1 MAFGSFEMVR
11 TKLLKWATRYV
22 DRHRGENDSN
32 PETNGEFALLARLCP
47 GLKRVID
54 GGANRGDW
62 AAWLLERNQA
72 LDIVCV
78 EPHPD
83 LTNAL
88 EQRLGERRARVVRA
102 ALGAAVGRA
111 ELHVFDDAF
120 SEGHS
125 LHRRDSIETSFGV
138 SAQTRSVHVPVFD
151 LNRLLAEVGWD
162 RACYLKL
169 DVEGHEPE
177 ALKGAAAALAEG
189 RVDAG
194 QFEYGGTYI
203 DSRALLKDAF
213 EILIGTRCSVFL
225 VLPKGLRAVPTYDS
239 RLENYQFKT
248 FAFFRPDSPL
258 LHRCRIIS

>member
-1 MAFGSFEMVR
+1 MALGSLEMMR
-11 TKLLKWATRYV
+11 KKLLKWASRLV

-32 PETNGEFALLARLCP
+32 PETNGEFALLERLGP

-62 AAWLLERNQA
+62 AAWLLERNRT
-72 LDIVCV
+72 LEIVCV
-78 EPHPD
+78 EPHPK
-83 LTNAL
+83 LANSL
-88 EQRLGERRARVVRA
+88 EQRLADTRVRVVRA
-102 ALGAAVGRA
+102 ALGTEDGQA

-125 LHRRDSIETSFGV
+125 LHRRNSIETSFGV
-138 SAQTRSVHVPVFD
+138 KAQSRSINVSVFNLD
-151 LNRLLAEVGWD
+151 RILKEVGWD

-177 ALKGAAAALAEG
+177 ALKGASAALAEG
-189 RVDAG
+189 RLDGG

-213 EILIGTRCSVFL
+213 EILIDAGCSVFL
-225 VLPKGLRAVPTYDS
+225 VLPQGLRPLPTYDS